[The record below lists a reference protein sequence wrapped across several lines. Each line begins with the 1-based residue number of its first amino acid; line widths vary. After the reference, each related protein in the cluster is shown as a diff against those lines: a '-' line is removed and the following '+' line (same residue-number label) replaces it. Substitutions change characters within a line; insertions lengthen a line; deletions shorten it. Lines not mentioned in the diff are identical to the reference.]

1 MLLAAP
7 VSVELRFSVR
17 LTSATYTYVRAF
29 VKEKGDLHGMTPGT
43 TRKTHSQK
51 QPLHRQQPIK

>member
-17 LTSATYTYVRAF
+17 LTSAAYTYVRAF
-29 VKEKGDLHGMTPGT
+29 VKEKGSSAWHD
-43 TRKTHSQK
+43 TRH
-51 QPLHRQQPIK
+51 HQQDALAEAASASSAAH